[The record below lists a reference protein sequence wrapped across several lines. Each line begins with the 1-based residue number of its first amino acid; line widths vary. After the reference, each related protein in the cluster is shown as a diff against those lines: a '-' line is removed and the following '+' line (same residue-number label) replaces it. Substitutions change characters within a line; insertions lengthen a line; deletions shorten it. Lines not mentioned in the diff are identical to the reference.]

1 MDKNDLISR
10 SAAIEKFK
18 KLKSEAET
26 LLDALVLEGAMAVLE
41 AIPSVDPE
49 ELRPKGH
56 WEWYEEKFRDPIYG
70 VDYDWGYR
78 CSNCAH
84 NLPDDYD
91 DPEYPPE
98 IYYCPNCGA
107 KMTED

>member
-10 SAAIEKFK
+10 SATLHAMKMDPAPPFRVVMEMPAI
-18 KLKSEAET
+18 
-26 LLDALVLEGAMAVLE
+26 
-41 AIPSVDPE
+41 DPE
-49 ELRPKGH
+49 ELRPKGK
-56 WEWYEEKFRDPIYG
+56 WEWYEEKHGNPIDG

-107 KMTED
+107 MMEG